1 MWRRSEWWNE
11 EVKEVIRK
19 KRVAFSEFLGNKNVE
34 KWEEYRRSCREVK
47 KGVKEAKRR
56 AKESWSTRVEEYARV
71 DSKKFWKE
79 VNRVRKKKEE
89 VGGGIRDREGVVVR
103 GLKKRCRFGV
113 IILRDYLMKQRDGGQ

>member
-89 VGGGIRDREGVVVR
+89 ICGGIRNREGVVVR
-103 GLKKRCRFGV
+103 GAEKEVVVWSNYF
-113 IILRDYLMKQRDGGQ
+113 QRLLNEPERG